1 MSTIQNK
8 IIAVLIV
15 LACVLS
21 FNIGYAKYSNASSV
35 TDIASTNKQLDVQFS
50 NPKIVNIKGA
60 NEKESYI
67 KPSAD
72 GKSLNLNVS
81 NLAYP
86 GAEVEYS
93 VDIVNTGN
101 YPVIIDNIKTSG
113 FKENGAIKIKGLENV
128 KSSSTVLHSGEK
140 YTFTFSI
147 GWDKSFNTVIE
158 EKTNFSIELVF
169 TQQI

>member
-21 FNIGYAKYSNASSV
+21 FNIGYAKYSNASSD
-35 TDIASTNKQLDVQFS
+35 TNIASTNRQLDVQFS
-50 NPKIVNIKGA
+50 NPKITNVIGA
-60 NEKESYI
+60 NEKNSYI
-67 KPSAD
+67 KLSTD
-72 GKSLNLNVS
+72 RKSLNLNIS
-81 NLAYP
+81 DLAYP

-101 YPVIIDNIKTSG
+101 YPAIIDNIKTSG
-113 FKENGAIKIKGLENV
+113 FKDDGAIKIKGLENF
-128 KSSSTVLHSGEK
+128 KSSSHVLHSGEK
-140 YTFTFSI
+140 YTLTFSI
-147 GWDKSFNTVIE
+147 GWDKSYNTVVE
-158 EKTNFSIELVF
+158 ERTNFSIELVF